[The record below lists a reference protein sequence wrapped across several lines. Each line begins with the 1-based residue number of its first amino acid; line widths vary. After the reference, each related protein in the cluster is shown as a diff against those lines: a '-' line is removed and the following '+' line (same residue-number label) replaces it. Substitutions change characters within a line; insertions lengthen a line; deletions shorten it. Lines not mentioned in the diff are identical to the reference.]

1 MDNVYILVEWPDS
14 QEFMEEEWF
23 KDEAVLAQ
31 HDSIGSSAYFIPAE
45 RYLGFINK
53 IITILG
59 AVTPAV

>member
-23 KDEAVLAQ
+23 KEEAVLAQ

-53 IITILG
+53 ITTILG

>member
-53 IITILG
+53 ISTILG
-59 AVTPAV
+59 TIMPAV